1 MNARQRK
8 KPLLR
13 NQPASHRVRGG
24 LFGDFLTLVDTVPV
38 ALIA

>member
-8 KPLLR
+8 KPTLR
-13 NQPASHRVRGG
+13 NQPASHHVRGG
-24 LFGDFLTLVDTVPV
+24 LLRISLTLVDTVPV